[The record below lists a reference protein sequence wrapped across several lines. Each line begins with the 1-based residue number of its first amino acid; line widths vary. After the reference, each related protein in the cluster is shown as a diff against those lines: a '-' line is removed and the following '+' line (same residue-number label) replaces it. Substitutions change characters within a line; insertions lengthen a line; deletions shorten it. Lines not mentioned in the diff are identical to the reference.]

1 MKLLDKGVTMELFFS
16 VSALEAAGGDVL
28 IKFCR
33 EEDYKKDPVLKK
45 IDGVLESGIKDIYD
59 SGEFEGKLNQ
69 TITLHKVPGM
79 TAKRVVLAGLGK
91 PGKIDHDSYR
101 QAAGTLSRIAA
112 VKNSKAV
119 SFFLSDGRAVKA
131 GSAIIEGFMLGRF
144 EILDYKTGDDIVKDK
159 LKKVEFFAKDRKQI
173 NALKKDVGRGQ
184 VTAEGVILARRLA
197 SLPGNKLSPE
207 KFAAE
212 ARSLAK
218 EYKIDCTVLNEKQ
231 IKAEKMG
238 ALLAVAQGSAQP
250 PRFVI
255 LEYKGGRTSQKP
267 VVLIGKGITFDSG
280 GISLKP
286 VLDMHKMKGDMQG
299 GALILG
305 TMVTAARLGL
315 RLNLVGL
322 IPLAENMP
330 SSKALKPGDIVT
342 SRKGKTIE
350 IISTDAEGRLIL
362 ADALDYANE
371 FKPQAV
377 VDVATLTG
385 GSLLVLGYSGAPVM
399 GNDIKLMKAI
409 KSASKATAERV
420 WELPLWDDFRERM
433 KSPIAD
439 LKNSGGK
446 PANTATAGAFLES
459 FIGDWP
465 WAHIDVASVD
475 DEPTGRPYIP
485 VGASGV
491 GLRLLVKMLTD
502 WK

>member
-112 VKNSKAV
+112 
-119 SFFLSDGRAVKA
+119 
-131 GSAIIEGFMLGRF
+131 E
-144 EILDYKTGDDIVKDK
+144 
-159 LKKVEFFAKDRKQI
+159 KVEFFAKDRKQI